1 MKRDVLILD
10 GHISNE
16 DNIGDLFFDF
26 IQKENLYF
34 IGETSIDKTFNIF
47 LVKGYVYSDT
57 IKSKK
62 ILEKFNKRLNT
73 DLCNFIGLKKI
84 DYEEI
89 KIGR

>member
-1 MKRDVLILD
+1 MRRDVLVLN

-16 DNIGDLFFDF
+16 DNVGNLFFDF

-47 LVKGYVYSDT
+47 LIRGYVYSDT
-57 IKSKK
+57 VRSKE
-62 ILEKFNKRLNT
+62 IINKFDKRLNA

-84 DYEEI
+84 DYKEI
-89 KIGR
+89 KIRK